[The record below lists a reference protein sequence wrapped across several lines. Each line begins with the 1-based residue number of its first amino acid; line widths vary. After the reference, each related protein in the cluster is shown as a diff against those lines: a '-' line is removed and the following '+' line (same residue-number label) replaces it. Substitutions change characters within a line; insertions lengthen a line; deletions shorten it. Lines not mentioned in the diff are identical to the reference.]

1 MRAARPE
8 RPPDAASWSS
18 PRRSGAAGSAATVV
32 GVTPPW
38 GAFAVAVYP
47 VGWPSHARRTA
58 AALVATERSSI
69 LRTAGLHRPGPCA
82 VVADRSVQP
91 DGLLRIASLGLTA
104 PVEEGATDTVCPGA
118 PTHRATSPPL
128 GHRRAMKGTAPCTT
142 LTDPTMGTR
151 PPRREPQPGRAAAGA
166 WLRRAAA
173 HVTCGWSAVAAGCA
187 SRLRGGR
194 RVLLGGLGASTAVT
208 PASAP
213 SLPSTSLPSLPLTA
227 FPSIPVPGAP
237 APPGTG
243 STGLPGGGSLPGA
256 TGTGSTLD
264 GAVGTSGGALSASG
278 SGGGGDRLGIGLG
291 HPVGRSSRRCRLL
304 RRSRR
309 RRRRP
314 RSRHC
319 RRRRRCRGSRH
330 RRRPSPSPTSRRR
343 QGRGRAPPRARACR
357 GSRRRRRSRC
367 RSTPRSRSDRARGR
381 PA

>member
-1 MRAARPE
+1 MSSEDPRGCGSDRRDSLDGGRRCTGGCAHLRRHNGRRLLVAVVGGGPQDLDARTALTGGRRRPPAARRRLGPRPPGSSRRARARGAPPLPPGRPTVLGSPGEGRGEAAMRAARPE

-151 PPRREPQPGRAAAGA
+151 PPRREPQPGRAPPGPGCAGRRDITCGCWPWRWVPSPARWAARCSGA
-166 WLRRAAA
+166 W
-173 HVTCGWSAVAAGCA
+173 V
-187 SRLRGGR
+187 
-194 RVLLGGLGASTAVT
+194 
-208 PASAP
+208 
-213 SLPSTSLPSLPLTA
+213 
-227 FPSIPVPGAP
+227 
-237 APPGTG
+237 
-243 STGLPGGGSLPGA
+243 
-256 TGTGSTLD
+256 
-264 GAVGTSGGALSASG
+264 
-278 SGGGGDRLGIGLG
+278 
-291 HPVGRSSRRCRLL
+291 
-304 RRSRR
+304 
-309 RRRRP
+309 
-314 RSRHC
+314 
-319 RRRRRCRGSRH
+319 
-330 RRRPSPSPTSRRR
+330 
-343 QGRGRAPPRARACR
+343 RARR
-357 GSRRRRRSRC
+357 
-367 RSTPRSRSDRARGR
+367 
-381 PA
+381 